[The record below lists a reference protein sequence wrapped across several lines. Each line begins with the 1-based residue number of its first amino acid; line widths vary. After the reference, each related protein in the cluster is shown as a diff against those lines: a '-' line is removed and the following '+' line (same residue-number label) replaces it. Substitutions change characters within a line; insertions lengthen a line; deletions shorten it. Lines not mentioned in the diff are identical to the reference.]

1 MGRRVPEQGLRPAV
15 LSQWAQPVGA
25 TTLILPGEDDPLN
38 DPREI
43 RERLEKQVQAVLD
56 AGACPMEP
64 TTVVDLSGDE
74 PVLVRQ
80 GRGDASALGLGL

>member
-1 MGRRVPEQGLRPAV
+1 MIA
-15 LSQWAQPVGA
+15 
-25 TTLILPGEDDPLN
+25 PGDTDPMN
-38 DPREI
+38 DAREI
-43 RERLEKQVQAVLD
+43 RDRFQKSLQAVVD

-80 GRGDASALGLGL
+80 GRGDLGRLGL

>member
-1 MGRRVPEQGLRPAV
+1 VTQALLEQLG
-15 LSQWAQPVGA
+15 QPLLA
-25 TTLILPGEDDPLN
+25 TTLILPGEDQPLN
-38 DPREI
+38 DPQDI

-56 AGACPMEP
+56 AGSCPMEP
-64 TTVVDLSGDE
+64 TTVIDLSGDE